1 MKAWAATMTPAVRSR
16 FSPSHRSKS
25 GLQAS
30 VVSLDAVVRIHL
42 RVTEGRRQQLIED
55 AGIDPVPVGGDLHW

>member
-1 MKAWAATMTPAVRSR
+1 MKACPVTMTLAVALQ
-16 FSPSHRSKS
+16 PSHRSKS

-30 VVSLDAVVRIHL
+30 VVSLDAVVHIHL
-42 RVTEGRRQQLIED
+42 RVMEGRRQQLIEN